1 MPSIIHVVNSKYQ
14 GLKGVNRMNTKI
26 IKAKQGLFLL
36 KQNPPQESNWRSDNL
51 YKFIYALDGQLDYQT
66 HAPA

>member
-36 KQNPPQESNWRSDNL
+36 KQNPPKKATGDLTTFINL
-51 YKFIYALDGQLDYQT
+51 FTLLMAN
-66 HAPA
+66 